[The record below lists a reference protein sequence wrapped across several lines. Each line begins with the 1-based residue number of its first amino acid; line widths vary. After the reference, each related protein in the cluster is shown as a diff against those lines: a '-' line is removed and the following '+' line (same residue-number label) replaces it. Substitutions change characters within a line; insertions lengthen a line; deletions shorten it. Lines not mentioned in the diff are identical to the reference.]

1 MHSHN
6 HVFQHYAKLD
16 VVNAQFHAIP
26 LVFCHYLV
34 FNQPQIC
41 LRGRNVMMGYL
52 NKPEKTREAIDDE
65 GWLHSGDLGMIDKV
79 RLDNPIHVYYDPPV
93 VRVRHTKKRK

>member
-1 MHSHN
+1 MLSVTFILYFI
-6 HVFQHYAKLD
+6 VFPPITE
-16 VVNAQFHAIP
+16 NA
-26 LVFCHYLV
+26 YLI
-34 FNQPQIC
+34 QLQLC

-79 RLDNPIHVYYDPPV
+79 RLTSFV
-93 VRVRHTKKRK
+93 VLDEPKEKWYVVLAGQVINC